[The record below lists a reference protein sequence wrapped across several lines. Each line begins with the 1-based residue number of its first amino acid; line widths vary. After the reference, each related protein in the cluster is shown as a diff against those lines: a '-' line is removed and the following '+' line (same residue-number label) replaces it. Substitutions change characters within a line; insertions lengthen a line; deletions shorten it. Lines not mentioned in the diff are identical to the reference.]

1 MKSLMTMISVLAIAS
16 VASAEFKM
24 AYVDVQRAIEKTVS
38 GKKAKDEMKKE
49 AEKQKTGAPNT
60 DLNVSAR
67 LANTSGANDSPK

>member
-1 MKSLMTMISVLAIAS
+1 
-16 VASAEFKM
+16 
-24 AYVDVQRAIEKTVS
+24 
-38 GKKAKDEMKKE
+38 MKKE